1 MRSTRIIPACAGS
14 TASAVTQRKW
24 SLGSSPHARGAHA
37 IWRSLCLCQGII
49 PACAGSTRPVSRSG
63 RGSGDHPR
71 MRGEHCDYAVTH
83 SINWGSSPHA
93 RGAPERGRRESR
105 CFGIIPACAG
115 STSAGPCRSCRPQDH
130 PRMRGEHRMIPGTS
144 LGEMGSSPHARGA
157 RRAPLDLVRRE
168 GIIPACAGSTSGKD
182 LQKFLD
188 RDHPRMR
195 GEHPP
200 EDQPCRA
207 RRGSSP
213 HARGALHRLV
223 CSVDVV
229 GIIPACAG
237 STLEYLQLCPGL
249 KRITLTLPITSEADK
264 RTEKHPNHQLM
275 PRAFRPSR
283 RHCRAGCGPIH
294 CLTPRTS
301 WPSCTCLPCSS
312 PFSSCRQA
320 SRHPCPSAS

>member
-1 MRSTRIIPACAGS
+1 MRGEHCCRINWRAME
-14 TASAVTQRKW
+14 
-24 SLGSSPHARGAHA
+24 LGSSPHARGAPAVVGVDERDVGIIPACAGSTELHA
-37 IWRSLCLCQGII
+37 GRRHRAGDHPRMRGEHAPDNASATCSRGSSPHARGAPLRPFRPPGGVGII
-49 PACAGSTRPVSRSG
+49 PACAGSTRRSNSLSYS
-63 RGSGDHPR
+63 SGDHPR
-71 MRGEHCDYAVTH
+71 MRGEHPT
-83 SINWGSSPHA
+83 P
-93 RGAPERGRRESR
+93 
-105 CFGIIPACAG
+105 
-115 STSAGPCRSCRPQDH
+115 STSQNAH
-130 PRMRGEHRMIPGTS
+130 T
-144 LGEMGSSPHARGA
+144 
-157 RRAPLDLVRRE
+157 
-168 GIIPACAGSTSGKD
+168 
-182 LQKFLD
+182 
-188 RDHPRMR
+188 
-195 GEHPP
+195 
-200 EDQPCRA
+200 
-207 RRGSSP
+207 GSSP

-223 CSVDVV
+223 GGVDVV